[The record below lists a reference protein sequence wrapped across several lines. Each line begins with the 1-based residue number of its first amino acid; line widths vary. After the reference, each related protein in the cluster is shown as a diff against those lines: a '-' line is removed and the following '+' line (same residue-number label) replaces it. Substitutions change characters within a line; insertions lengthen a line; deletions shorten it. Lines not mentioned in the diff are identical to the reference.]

1 MDKLLI
7 HPYYRRFLV
16 FVVVIAVAIF
26 ILSVLM
32 AIKNRPNFEPNQIS
46 APTQF

>member
-1 MDKLLI
+1 MTELEI

-16 FVVVIAVAIF
+16 FVVITTVGIF
-26 ILSVLM
+26 ILSILM
-32 AIKNRPNFEPNQIS
+32 AIKNRPDFEPNQIS